1 MAKPK
6 KTEADHI
13 EEARAALLE
22 AILPHVSFDGW
33 TKPAF
38 DLAVSD
44 SGVDA
49 GLAHQAAPRGAF
61 DLAIAFHRKGDAQM
75 VEALGKADMSELR
88 FRDKVALA
96 VKLRLQ
102 AAEADKEAV
111 RRGVTLFSLPI
122 NAAEGSRL
130 IWGTSDA
137 IWTALGDTSRD
148 LNWYTKRATLSGVYS
163 STVLYWLGDMSEN
176 HEETW
181 GFLDRRIENVM
192 QFEQFKAKF
201 RDSPLGRG
209 IEAFASKI
217 KAPDPNWKET
227 MPGYRKP

>member
-13 EEARAALLE
+13 EEARAALLT

-38 DLAVSD
+38 DLALND
-44 SGVDA
+44 SGVDV
-49 GLAHQAAPRGAF
+49 GLSHQAAPRGAY
-61 DLAIAFHRKGDAQM
+61 DLAIAFHRQGDAQM
-75 VEALGKADMSELR
+75 VEALGAAETSGLR
-88 FRDKVALA
+88 FRDKVTLA
-96 VKLRLQ
+96 VKLRLKT
-102 AAEADKEAV
+102 AEAEKEAV
-111 RRGVTLFSLPI
+111 RRGVTLFSLPM

-130 IWGTSDA
+130 IWGTADA
-137 IWTALGDTSRD
+137 IWNALGDTSRD

-163 STVLYWLGDMSEN
+163 STVLYWLGDASED
-176 HEETW
+176 HEDTW

-192 QFEQFKAKF
+192 QFEQVKAKF

-209 IEAFASKI
+209 IEAFADRV
-217 KAPDPNWKET
+217 KAPDPKWKET
-227 MPGYRKP
+227 MPGYRKS